1 MFPIGL
7 ILYILASKSC
17 CKSLSTNF
25 RITIALASTIGINV
39 IFLTILYANEV
50 SANDTVPA
58 VSGGTL
64 IEQVFSLI
72 LFSSS
77 SRVRNSMKRK
87 ISIIKKKTSTTS
99 LISKNL
105 IKGHK
110 VDGVYKELQVPLVEV
125 S

>member
-1 MFPIGL
+1 
-7 ILYILASKSC
+7 
-17 CKSLSTNF
+17 LSVLNA
-25 RITIALASTIGINV
+25 IK
-39 IFLTILYANEV
+39 V

-64 IEQVFSLI
+64 IQQVFLLI

-77 SRVRNSMKRK
+77 SRVCNSMKWK
-87 ISIIKKKTSTTS
+87 ISVIKKKTSTSS
-99 LISKNL
+99 LISKNS